1 MMFTI
6 GLTLE
11 KETFRI
17 AILKKE
23 KKSIAIES
31 LQTFSHSPDSVK
43 LFYNLPPF
51 HTGKDI
57 QIVSGLTGSDVFI
70 RKLHLPLRDRRKIL
84 AALPFQLESLIPF
97 SSESPIIC
105 PLLKPLS
112 KQMTAV
118 TVVATT
124 QAHLSSHITT
134 LKEIDVEP
142 DTISC
147 SPIALARF
155 ARWKFP
161 QEFRILCFEA
171 REKKLS
177 CVLLEDNELLL
188 SQSISVNDRGDAA
201 LELEKLSIFL
211 KQKGVVDD
219 QTAWILTGDSESFSE
234 IISKIFTGQKLV
246 LCQQNFCGFGDVKAP
261 GSNDRKASCIEF
273 IQRALRSFNRRNF
286 QVRPNRKNFCDKALD
301 ISDSHLAHYA
311 VPIGLALDALAADG
325 SSVQFCQKEFTPEH
339 TWQSRKKKMLH
350 YLGLCLGATLLMS
363 IGGSFVLA
371 KKQHHLVE
379 KLQSYLSSS
388 SSKNSLTSI
397 RQIEEKLQEWDH
409 SLRGQKSSFAFVP
422 TVPKV
427 SDLLA
432 WLSVHPSFATEEG
445 GQKEGVDIK
454 SLHYSLVKYPKIGDA
469 ASPYAAQVELEFT
482 SLTPRSARDFHEA
495 LLKGDQIVN
504 VKREVKW
511 QTQNQLYYTSF
522 ELNKGIGS

>member
-11 KETFRI
+11 KEAFRI

-23 KKSIAIES
+23 KNSIAIES
-31 LQTFSHSPDSVK
+31 LQTFSHSPDNVK

-51 HTGKDI
+51 HTRKDT

-97 SSESPIIC
+97 SSENPIIC

-134 LKEIDVEP
+134 LKEIDIQP

-188 SQSISVNDRGDAA
+188 SQSIPINDRGDAA

-234 IISKIFTGQKLV
+234 IISKIFTGPKLGV
-246 LCQQNFCGFGDVKAP
+246 
-261 GSNDRKASCIEF
+261 
-273 IQRALRSFNRRNF
+273 
-286 QVRPNRKNFCDKALD
+286 
-301 ISDSHLAHYA
+301 SDSHLAHYA
-311 VPIGLALDALAADG
+311 VPIGLALDALAADEL
-325 SSVQFCQKEFTPEH
+325 SVQFCQKEFTPEH

-350 YLGLCLGATLLMS
+350 YLGLCLGAALLMF

-371 KKQHHLVE
+371 KKQHYLVE
-379 KLQSYLSSS
+379 KLQSYFSSS

-397 RQIEEKLQEWDH
+397 RQIEEKLQEWDR

-427 SDLLA
+427 SDVLA

-445 GQKEGVDIK
+445 NQKEGVDIK
-454 SLHYSLVKYPKIGDA
+454 SLHYSLVKYPKIGDV
-469 ASPYAAQVELEFT
+469 ASPYAALVELEFT
-482 SLTPRSARDFHEA
+482 SLSPRSARDFHEA

-504 VKREVKW
+504 VKKEVKW

-522 ELNKGIGS
+522 ELSKGIGS